1 MDNLNYKPNS
11 HKYKQEQKQAKEKNV
26 EKVVKGKVK
35 VKKKNSLQK
44 MTRSII
50 AEDAESVKSYVLID
64 VILPAVKKAIYD
76 TVVGGAEM
84 FLFGEKGYNK
94 KSSGASKISYTN
106 YYDGGRKST
115 TASRIRS
122 GNYYDFDDIF
132 VESRG
137 EAEDVLNRMDELLEI
152 YKVVSVADFYDLL
165 GVTCD
170 YTDNKYGWTHLKN
183 AEIIRTRDGY
193 KFKMPKVSP
202 ID

>member
-11 HKYKQEQKQAKEKNV
+11 HKYKQEHKQAKEKNV

-64 VILPAVKKAIYD
+64 VILPAIKKAIYD

-84 FLFGEKGYNK
+84 FLFGEKGYGK
-94 KSSGASKISYTN
+94 KSSGASKISYTS
-106 YYDGGRKST
+106 YYSDGRKST
-115 TASRIRS
+115 AASRIRS
-122 GNYYDFDDIF
+122 GNYYDFDDIL

-137 EAEDVLNRMDELLEI
+137 EAEEVLNRMDELLEI